1 MEIKSLDRHI
11 KKMAD
16 NVSFDG
22 ERYNLHREL
31 LTDSEYSELQN
42 MRSNYAAI
50 SDKLASYEKKEADEA
65 KNALF
70 ESDDYKGIYE
80 SEEFKGLKENH
91 TEFSV
96 DELKSKLDTILLSYA
111 KSGKLNFAVEDG

>member
-1 MEIKSLDRHI
+1 MKR
-11 KKMAD
+11 K
-16 NVSFDG
+16 
-22 ERYNLHREL
+22 R
-31 LTDSEYSELQN
+31 LT
-42 MRSNYAAI
+42 
-50 SDKLASYEKKEADEA
+50 KL

-111 KSGKLNFAVEDG
+111 KSGKLNFAVEDSDMHDDNAGKKTVSKKTFGNPSQTKKKNRYGSYLHNAK

>member
-1 MEIKSLDRHI
+1 
-11 KKMAD
+11 
-16 NVSFDG
+16 
-22 ERYNLHREL
+22 
-31 LTDSEYSELQN
+31 

-50 SDKLASYEKKEADEA
+50 SDKLASYEKKEADEV

-96 DELKSKLDTILLSYA
+96 DELKS
-111 KSGKLNFAVEDG
+111 

>member
-1 MEIKSLDRHI
+1 
-11 KKMAD
+11 
-16 NVSFDG
+16 
-22 ERYNLHREL
+22 
-31 LTDSEYSELQN
+31 

-70 ESDDYKGIYE
+70 ESDDYKGIYK

-96 DELKSKLDTILLSYA
+96 DELKSKLDSLLLTYA
-111 KSGKLNFAVEDG
+111 KSGKLNFAVEVGDMDSDSDG

>member
-1 MEIKSLDRHI
+1 
-11 KKMAD
+11 
-16 NVSFDG
+16 
-22 ERYNLHREL
+22 
-31 LTDSEYSELQN
+31 

-70 ESDDYKGIYE
+70 ELDDYKGIYE
-80 SEEFKGLKENH
+80 SKEFKGLKENH

-111 KSGKLNFAVEDG
+111 KSGKLNFAAENGNAHDDNAGKEPVSKKTFGNQSQTKKKNRYGSLFA